1 MKHFLMLLFLIVLSA
16 DAAASDT
23 SSVRKDSVVYIIPIA
38 ELGSIDPYGDS
49 IRFIGRHEIIRSD
62 YRSLYD
68 ILKNIPGI
76 FVRDL
81 ASPGQKN
88 QIVINGIDD
97 NYIGILVDGI
107 PYNDHP
113 STSYNLWNFPV
124 DLIDRIEV
132 VTGPGSFFHDG
143 RSSGGVI
150 NIVTKN
156 YTNNKAITNL
166 RYGQGVDGYVHTDAM
181 FAQNIFRGVNLTL
194 GLTHY
199 GYGTK
204 KEQSRFRGRFYN
216 SNDDAWIF
224 RGKIRYDITNYL
236 NVSLTHLT
244 NRTWT
249 GLHGGVDY
257 LNSTS
262 LFDGYLS
269 TVQNLDAYEKL
280 MYSQTYLTAAFA
292 PFSDSSATLSLTGY
306 YYDRLR
312 QYRDEENRIDP
323 NGIFTQLDQYS
334 ITKGF
339 RANYFHTFGFNR
351 LNINY
356 HMYEIGSAS
365 RVRFDALSVSDR
377 LTLFDM
383 VDITGN
389 ISYSKDLSYGAEG
402 AVRLTDNVSFYAGY
416 SSNAGPTLSD
426 RFLRRDE
433 TIEQFQAGT
442 RYRFGGFFTGSI
454 SATRSIIKDRIV
466 YDTIPNSSVI
476 TSSTLFIPGA
486 QSYDGLSVFGHIQI
500 GEFHFEGTGNYLVQP
515 KSIRDNMA
523 ITLYPELTLYGAAY
537 FQGTLANGNL
547 DLKIGIRG
555 TFVSEQSGMKPYD
568 EIGVWI
574 PSSLLTYGPSGT
586 MDIFAVGKIGDA
598 FIHIVWENVTGNQYL
613 LAPVYPMYD
622 RNIRFGLS
630 WEFLN

>member
-1 MKHFLMLLFLIVLSA
+1 MLMCLIALNA
-16 DAAASDT
+16 DAAASD
-23 SSVRKDSVVYIIPIA
+23 SSAVRKDSVIYLIPIA

-49 IRFIGRHEIIRSD
+49 IRFIGRDEIIRSD

-68 ILKNIPGI
+68 LLKNLPGI
-76 FVRDL
+76 FIRDL

-113 STSYNLWNFPV
+113 STSFNLWNFPV
-124 DLIDRIEV
+124 DMIDRIEV
-132 VTGPGSFFHDG
+132 ITGPGSFFYDG

-150 NIVTKN
+150 NIVTRN
-156 YTNNKAITNL
+156 YTNNIPITNL
-166 RYGQGVDGYVHTDAM
+166 RYTQGVDGYAHTDAL
-181 FAQNIFRGVNLTL
+181 FAQNIVRNVNLTL

-262 LFDGYLS
+262 IFDGYLS
-269 TVQNLDAYEKL
+269 SVQNFDAYEKL
-280 MYSQTYLTAAFA
+280 LYNQTFLTAAVA

-339 RANYFHTFGFNR
+339 RANYFHTIGFNR
-351 LNINY
+351 LSVNY
-356 HMYEIGSAS
+356 HFYEIHTASA
-365 RVRFDALSVSDR
+365 VQFNAISVSDQ
-377 LTLFDM
+377 LTLLPIF
-383 VDITGN
+383 DITGFV
-389 ISYSKDLSYGAEG
+389 SYSKDLSYGAEG
-402 AVRLTDNVSFYAGY
+402 AVRLTDDVTLFAGY

-426 RFLRRDE
+426 RFLRR
-433 TIEQFQAGT
+433 IESVTQYEAGA
-442 RYRFGGFFTGSI
+442 RYRTGTTFTGSI
-454 SATRSIIKDRIV
+454 TATRTEIKNRIV
-466 YDTIPNSSVI
+466 YDTIPNTSVL
-476 TSSTLFIPGA
+476 TSAALFTPGSK
-486 QSYDGLSVFGHIQI
+486 SYDGFSAFGHFRV
-500 GEFHFEGTGNYLVQP
+500 GEFHFEGTGNYFLQP
-515 KSIRDNMA
+515 KSMRDNMSVL
-523 ITLYPELTLYGAAY
+523 LYPELTLYGSVY

-555 TFVSEQSGMKPYD
+555 TFISEQTGMKPYD

-598 FIHIVWENVTGNQYL
+598 FIHIVWENMTGNQYL

-630 WEFLN
+630 WEFLK